1 MIITAD
7 TLARF
12 NACNTQKAIFAIE
25 FPNGLDVSGL
35 WGDSATRAVTWKQ
48 LLSIDIVKRNVGW
61 AIARGVLPSRIV
73 GCFRGADLSYADLRG
88 ANLSDADL
96 SGADLRSAGLRSA
109 DLSYADLRDA
119 DLSGADL
126 SGADLG
132 RANLS
137 GADLSN
143 ADLSGV
149 TGYETR

>member
-61 AIARGVLPSRIV
+61 AIAGGVLPSRIV
-73 GCFRGADLSYADLRG
+73 GCFRDADLSRADLSDADLRGADLSRADLSD

-96 SGADLRSAGLRSA
+96 R
-109 DLSYADLRDA
+109 
-119 DLSGADL
+119 
-126 SGADLG
+126 
-132 RANLS
+132 

>member
-12 NACNTQKAIFAIE
+12 DACNTQKAIFAIE

-61 AIARGVLPSRIV
+61 AIAGGVLPSRIV
-73 GCFRGADLSYADLRG
+73 GCFRDADLNRANLSGANLSGANLRGADLSRADLSD

-96 SGADLRSAGLRSA
+96 R
-109 DLSYADLRDA
+109 
-119 DLSGADL
+119 
-126 SGADLG
+126 
-132 RANLS
+132 